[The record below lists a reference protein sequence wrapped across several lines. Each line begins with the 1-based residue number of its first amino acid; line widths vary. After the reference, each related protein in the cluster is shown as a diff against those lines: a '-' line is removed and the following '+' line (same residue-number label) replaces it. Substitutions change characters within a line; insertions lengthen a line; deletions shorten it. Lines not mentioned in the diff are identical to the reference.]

1 MRNHEKMS
9 SQAFHAFAED
19 YIEGLSAAEILGV
32 PGVTE
37 LVLEDYNNVIIDE
50 IDMLE
55 PDEVAL
61 YEERGQELL
70 ESKPEQLSAEERH
83 ANRIRDAEL

>member
-9 SQAFHAFAED
+9 SAAFHAFAEE
-19 YIEGLSAAEILGV
+19 YIDGLSAAEILGV
-32 PGVTE
+32 PGVAE
-37 LVLEDYNNVIIDE
+37 LVLEDYNNCIIDE
-50 IDMLE
+50 FDELE

-70 ESKPEQLSAEERH
+70 ESKPEQLSADERH
-83 ANRIRDAEL
+83 AQREVDND